1 MADESSARPEV
12 VSVWE
17 KVKSQTF
24 DHIPFRANVM
34 DAFHAAVPIA
44 IDGDIFVVGF
54 SAAQFHMSGLLR
66 TPDTKNAAESVLRD
80 MAKREIQLEV
90 IEGTTVEE
98 WRSIKERRT
107 ISRESQMRDARVRL
121 DNRSTKGSFDSLREE
136 LARRHSEVEGRQFPQ
151 AKARFLR
158 DVLLFSPKRPQISK
172 PIRRST
178 KTRSTA
184 SWLELMTASVVG
196 WICLRR
202 TWPSSWT
209 GTLPRNRD
217 RIRAL
222 FAGSKRR
229 GMNIFFK
236 SHVTAK

>member
-151 AKARFLR
+151 AKATFLR
-158 DVLLFSPKRPQISK
+158 DVLPLLAETSANVKADPKVNEDTFNRELARTYDRLGSWVDM
-172 PIRRST
+172 S
-178 KTRSTA
+178 A
-184 SWLELMTASVVG
+184 SHVALEL
-196 WICLRR
+196 
-202 TWPSSWT
+202 
-209 GTLPRNRD
+209 D
-217 RIRAL
+217 RYLAE
-222 FAGSKRR
+222 
-229 GMNIFFK
+229 K
-236 SHVTAK
+236 SG

>member
-158 DVLLFSPKRPQISK
+158 DVLPLLAETSANFKADPKVNEDTFNRELARTYDRLGSWVDM
-172 PIRRST
+172 S
-178 KTRSTA
+178 A
-184 SWLELMTASVVG
+184 SHVALEL
-196 WICLRR
+196 
-202 TWPSSWT
+202 
-209 GTLPRNRD
+209 D
-217 RIRAL
+217 RYLAE
-222 FAGSKRR
+222 
-229 GMNIFFK
+229 K
-236 SHVTAK
+236 SG

>member
-158 DVLLFSPKRPQISK
+158 DVLPLLAETSANVKADPKVNEDTFNRELARTYDRLGSWVDM
-172 PIRRST
+172 S
-178 KTRSTA
+178 A
-184 SWLELMTASVVG
+184 SHVALEL
-196 WICLRR
+196 
-202 TWPSSWT
+202 
-209 GTLPRNRD
+209 D
-217 RIRAL
+217 RYLAE
-222 FAGSKRR
+222 
-229 GMNIFFK
+229 K
-236 SHVTAK
+236 SG

>member
-24 DHIPFRANVM
+24 DHIPFRANLM

-158 DVLLFSPKRPQISK
+158 DVLPLLAETSANVKADPKVNEDTFNRELARTYDRLGSWVDM
-172 PIRRST
+172 S
-178 KTRSTA
+178 A
-184 SWLELMTASVVG
+184 SHVALEL
-196 WICLRR
+196 
-202 TWPSSWT
+202 
-209 GTLPRNRD
+209 D
-217 RIRAL
+217 RYLAE
-222 FAGSKRR
+222 
-229 GMNIFFK
+229 K
-236 SHVTAK
+236 SG

>member
-158 DVLLFSPKRPQISK
+158 DVLPLLAETSANVKADPKVNEDTFNRELARTYDRLGSWVDM
-172 PIRRST
+172 S
-178 KTRSTA
+178 A
-184 SWLELMTASVVG
+184 SHVALEL
-196 WICLRR
+196 
-202 TWPSSWT
+202 
-209 GTLPRNRD
+209 D
-217 RIRAL
+217 RYLAEKL
-222 FAGSKRR
+222 G
-229 GMNIFFK
+229 
-236 SHVTAK
+236 

>member
-80 MAKREIQLEV
+80 MAKGEIQLEV

-158 DVLLFSPKRPQISK
+158 DVLPLLAETSANVKADPKVNEDTFNRELARTYDRLGSWVDM
-172 PIRRST
+172 S
-178 KTRSTA
+178 A
-184 SWLELMTASVVG
+184 SHVALEL
-196 WICLRR
+196 
-202 TWPSSWT
+202 
-209 GTLPRNRD
+209 D
-217 RIRAL
+217 RYLAE
-222 FAGSKRR
+222 
-229 GMNIFFK
+229 K
-236 SHVTAK
+236 SG

>member
-24 DHIPFRANVM
+24 DHIPFRANLM

-158 DVLLFSPKRPQISK
+158 DDLPLLAETSANVKADPKVNEDTFNRELARTYDRLGSWVDM
-172 PIRRST
+172 S
-178 KTRSTA
+178 A
-184 SWLELMTASVVG
+184 SHVALEL
-196 WICLRR
+196 
-202 TWPSSWT
+202 
-209 GTLPRNRD
+209 D
-217 RIRAL
+217 RYLAE
-222 FAGSKRR
+222 
-229 GMNIFFK
+229 K
-236 SHVTAK
+236 SG